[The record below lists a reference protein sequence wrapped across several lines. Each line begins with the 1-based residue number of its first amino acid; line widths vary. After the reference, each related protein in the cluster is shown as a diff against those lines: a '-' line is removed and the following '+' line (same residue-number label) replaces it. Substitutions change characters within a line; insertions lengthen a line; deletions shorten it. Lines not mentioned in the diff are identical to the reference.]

1 MAGVRIRVEGSIDR
15 ALKHF
20 KQKCIDANIFN
31 ELKRVAYFEKPSETK
46 RKANQRKLRTAQKFS
61 KKQFKTNPFPP
72 PTGY

>member
-1 MAGVRIRVEGSIDR
+1 MAGVRIRVEGSIER

-31 ELKRVAYFEKPSETK
+31 ELKRVAYFEKPSEIK

-61 KKQFKTNPFPP
+61 KQRFNPTPFPP
-72 PTGY
+72 EGY

>member
-1 MAGVRIRVEGSIDR
+1 MAGIRIRVEGSIER

-31 ELKRVAYFEKPSETK
+31 ELKRVAYFEKPSEIR

-61 KKQFKTNPFPP
+61 KQKFKPTPFPLD
-72 PTGY
+72 

>member
-31 ELKRVAYFEKPSETK
+31 ELKRVAYFEKPSEIK

-72 PTGY
+72 TGY

>member
-72 PTGY
+72 TGY